1 MATAIDT
8 KSENGVPVEKPDL
21 STVSLNDLIIGRKLQ
36 SPLYD
41 EHGVLLLAAGAT
53 ITQEIKQAI
62 RNRGDMRV
70 CISQH
75 DALHVTLQPQLTCAT
90 SNRLVTFDSELTRK
104 IDAIMD
110 AGLLAVKNTGPAV
123 KNDVVF
129 LGRKGY
135 DHDQRTRL
143 IDQHERNGQ
152 ALGTMMSEALH
163 GNVMDGNVVA
173 TMAAEYL
180 KEMTTDTDN
189 VLCSAIDKFQDDDIA
204 GRSLEVALLAMAI
217 GIEMDLDSDN
227 IRNLAMAGLVHDWG
241 MMKVPAEIRNTQ
253 HRLNAVEML
262 EIKKHPIYSLEL
274 LQHVS
279 ALPPV
284 VSVIAYQVHERFNG
298 TGYPRGRCGTSIH
311 PFARILQVADSFV
324 GMTTPKYYR
333 PPIMRYGAMECLVR
347 QAKERAVDSQVVRAL
362 LKIQSL
368 FPIGSYVTL
377 SDGSVAQILRR
388 NQDYYT
394 QPIVAR
400 IQDAEGN
407 AVDITAEENV
417 IDLHE
422 AEHLKVEQ
430 ALPTPGSNEIPL
442 SEDLY
447 QASLAFV
454 V

>member
-1 MATAIDT
+1 
-8 KSENGVPVEKPDL
+8 
-21 STVSLNDLIIGRKLQ
+21 
-36 SPLYD
+36 
-41 EHGVLLLAAGAT
+41 
-53 ITQEIKQAI
+53 
-62 RNRGDMRV
+62 
-70 CISQH
+70 
-75 DALHVTLQPQLTCAT
+75 
-90 SNRLVTFDSELTRK
+90 
-104 IDAIMD
+104 MD

-279 ALPPV
+279 ALPRGFGDC
-284 VSVIAYQVHERFNG
+284 VSG
-298 TGYPRGRCGTSIH
+298 PRTLQWDRLSARTLWHQHS
-311 PFARILQVADSFV
+311 PLSRILQVADSFV